1 MKANEAIFSR
11 RSIRKYTK
19 QQVPDEL
26 VKLLLEAGIY
36 APSARNLQPWH
47 FVVVQKRT
55 TLDELSEVHPYGKML
70 KDATLAILLCGDKTI
85 DNMDSYLIQNCSAA
99 TQNILLAA
107 HSNGLGAVWLGVH
120 PREERMSGI
129 IKYFNLPEHIL
140 PISLISIG
148 YPNETIEKPQRFNS
162 DKVHFEKW

>member
-47 FVVVQKRT
+47 FVVVQKEQP
-55 TLDELSEVHPYGKML
+55 LMNYPKF
-70 KDATLAILLCGDKTI
+70 IL
-85 DNMDSYLIQNCSAA
+85 M
-99 TQNILLAA
+99 
-107 HSNGLGAVWLGVH
+107 
-120 PREERMSGI
+120 
-129 IKYFNLPEHIL
+129 
-140 PISLISIG
+140 
-148 YPNETIEKPQRFNS
+148 EKC
-162 DKVHFEKW
+162 

>member
-1 MKANEAIFSR
+1 MAFCCC
-11 RSIRKYTK
+11 
-19 QQVPDEL
+19 P
-26 VKLLLEAGIY
+26 
-36 APSARNLQPWH
+36 
-47 FVVVQKRT
+47 KRT

-70 KDATLAILLCGDKTI
+70 KDATLAILLYGDKTI

-148 YPNETIEKPQRFNS
+148 YPAETIEKPQRFNS